1 MRSNGNSQLGFFLA
15 RSSTPYFSSVALGI
29 AIGITS
35 KGLELLGGVWSGP
48 HSQLKYNDQQIL
60 G

>member
-1 MRSNGNSQLGFFLA
+1 MRSDGNSQLGFFLA
-15 RSSTPYFSSVALGI
+15 HSSTPFSSVALGI